1 MAVRKWITK
10 RDGDTVTLARRF
22 PVRFDVAADT
32 TGPVVGRAWLATLI
46 RQDMWRALQGVRGF
60 SPEVEITRD
69 RDQLLIR
76 AGGRID
82 GIVPVVAINVR
93 IETLLNDP
101 QKRARWFAKAKTAVK
116 S

>member
-22 PVRFDVAADT
+22 PVRFDVLAET
-32 TGPVVGRAWLATLI
+32 TGPIVGRAWLATLI
-46 RQDMWRALQGVRGF
+46 RQDMWRALQGLRGF

-69 RDQLLIR
+69 GDQLLIR

-82 GIVPVVAINVR
+82 GIAPIEATNGR
-93 IETLLNDP
+93 IHILLNDP
-101 QKRARWFAKAKTAVK
+101 QKRTRWFAKATSQVK